1 MHDELSS
8 PAVLVMEDII
18 DIEEIQVQWSV
29 AVKSDNLAY
38 IELDINNL

>member
-8 PAVLVMEDII
+8 PAVSVMEDII
-18 DIEEIQVQWSV
+18 DVEEIQVQWSV
-29 AVKSDNLAY
+29 TVKSDNLAY